1 MGINFSQL
9 IPIVRYISKVN
20 GGNSWGFLSHP
31 FYMPVKWPCH
41 LFLGPPLLL
50 LPPRGGGGGGGGW
63 FIICLISGPVKSLPL
78 RHGQSAL
85 MSASFLCNERV
96 TFMK

>member
-1 MGINFSQL
+1 MGFSFS
-9 IPIVRYISKVN
+9 PILHACKMAMSSIFR
-20 GGNSWGFLSHP
+20 
-31 FYMPVKWPCH
+31 
-41 LFLGPPLLL
+41 PPLLL
-50 LPPRGGGGGGGGW
+50 LPPRGGGGGGGGR